1 MSIFVCVFRR
11 LMENKKIV
19 VAVTPEVENSCLF
32 DFLEN
37 NLKGERLHISLCLM
51 NSAGISMTIKA
62 RLSEFII
69 HCDRHGISTNLNDF
83 EENSVRALKS
93 HSAFSDLLIMLKS
106 SLKPL
111 SFEADFGNWS
121 CPMMAV
127 PDSCTNISNIIL
139 SLDENQK
146 SLRAIKEFYQI
157 FSNQLNPIDTTLLQ
171 IEPELGSDFYSPEES
186 MLIDYIKRHHSNL
199 GVLKVQEPL
208 TKNSLRPIEKEGC
221 TLVVGS
227 SSFLMSRYG
236 EQKVFRPFYDEQSA
250 VFISALFE

>member
-1 MSIFVCVFRR
+1 
-11 LMENKKIV
+11 MENKKIV
-19 VAVTPEVENSCLF
+19 VAVTPEVERSCLF
-32 DFLEN
+32 DFLEH
-37 NLKGERLHISLCLM
+37 NLKGDRLHISICLVKSTEM
-51 NSAGISMTIKA
+51 SANLKA
-62 RLSEFII
+62 RIADFMQD
-69 HCDRHGISTNLNDF
+69 CDENGICTNLNDLGDHPLK
-83 EENSVRALKS
+83 ALKS

-111 SFEADFGNWS
+111 AFEADFSNWS

-171 IEPELGSDFYSPEES
+171 IEPEIGSDFYSPEES
-186 MLIDYIKRHHSNL
+186 LLIEYIKRHHANIA
-199 GVLKVQEPL
+199 VLKVQEPL

-236 EQKVFRPFYDEQSA
+236 EQKVFRPFYDERSA